1 MDQHC
6 EKHEFAIGQQGTQ
19 ITDLYGKLGLLATLP
34 GKVDTQTEVLKE
46 LVVGMQSLS
55 DHKAQIAVL
64 CEIVS
69 DYKLHK
75 TEYLEFKKDYSEFKI
90 RANLVD
96 PDQVDDDH
104 DVVIKMDAEWKL
116 VKYVIPTVSAGA
128 GAALGLFLDYLKT
141 KIGG

>member
-1 MDQHC
+1 LDQHC